1 MQDDLN
7 DPDLKLSKKDIQKMQ
22 KRQEK
27 QRQQDALRQQKEER
41 E

>member
-27 QRQQDALRQQKEER
+27 QRQQEALRQQKEER